1 MEDEEI
7 TNEDWFDQD
16 DSHLVDEEIPL
27 VNQVWQAKTA
37 KEIEAEKAVARDL
50 ENKKFELRKVALYL
64 EQNGY
69 MTFNDYWRFCEANKI
84 LMF

>member
-16 DSHLVDEEIPL
+16 DSHLVSENIP
-27 VNQVWQAKTA
+27 TA
-37 KEIEAEKAVARDL
+37 KDFQASLVVAKDL
-50 ENKKFELRKVALYL
+50 EAKKFELRKVALYL

-69 MTFNDYWRFCEANKI
+69 YSFNDYWKFCEANKI

>member
-16 DSHLVDEEIPL
+16 DSNLVTMEIP
-27 VNQVWQAKTA
+27 TI
-37 KEIEAEKAVARDL
+37 KEYHVALAVSKDM
-50 ENKKFELRKVALYL
+50 ESKKFELRKVALYL

>member
-16 DSHLVDEEIPL
+16 DSHLVDESIP
-27 VNQVWQAKTA
+27 TA
-37 KEIEAEKAVARDL
+37 KEFQTKEAVARDL
-50 ENKKFELRKVALYL
+50 ESKKFELRKVSLYL